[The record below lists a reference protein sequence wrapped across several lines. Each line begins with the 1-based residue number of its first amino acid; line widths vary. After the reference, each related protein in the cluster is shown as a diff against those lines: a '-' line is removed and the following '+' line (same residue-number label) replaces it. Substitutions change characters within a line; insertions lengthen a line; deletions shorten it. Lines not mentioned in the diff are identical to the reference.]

1 MKILLDHN
9 LDGRLKRYLTDC
21 DATTTQ
27 EQGWSDALNG
37 ELLTL
42 AESHGFDVLVT
53 ADSNIKNQQNLSNR
67 RLSILV
73 IRSFNNRLAT
83 HVEMTGQIH
92 EALSEMR
99 PGQIVEIFH
108 RAMTAS

>member
-9 LDGRLKRYLTDC
+9 LDRRLKLYLTDC

-27 EQGWSDALNG
+27 EQGWSDVLNG

-42 AESHGFDVLVT
+42 AESHGFDVLLT

-67 RLSILV
+67 QISILV
-73 IRSFNNRLAT
+73 IRSFNNRLTT
-83 HVEMTGQIH
+83 HVEMIDQIH
-92 EALSEMR
+92 RALSEMR
-99 PGQIVEIFH
+99 PGQMVEVFH
-108 RAMTAS
+108 RDMTAS